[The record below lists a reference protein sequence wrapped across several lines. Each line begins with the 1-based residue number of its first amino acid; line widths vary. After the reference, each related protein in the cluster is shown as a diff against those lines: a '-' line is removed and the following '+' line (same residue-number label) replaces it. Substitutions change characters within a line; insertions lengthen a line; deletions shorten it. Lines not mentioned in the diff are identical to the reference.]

1 VNLADR
7 HPATQ
12 EKMRWLTPNPRL
24 QEGPPAIVS
33 AMFYDLGVALLGK
46 VADGP
51 QLTIGLQRLIDAKD
65 AVVRQAVADAG

>member
-1 VNLADR
+1 
-7 HPATQ
+7 
-12 EKMRWLTPNPRL
+12 
-24 QEGPPAIVS
+24 
-33 AMFYDLGVALLGK
+33 VALLGK